1 MEQEQNIAVYYT
13 RNKLAERWE
22 VSGRTID
29 RIRQSGRLPWVDF
42 TGGQA
47 KKPIVRFRL
56 EDIAAY
62 ELKFRMA
69 PLENIT
75 KEAA

>member
-1 MEQEQNIAVYYT
+1 MKREKVFLT
-13 RNKLAERWE
+13 RKGLSERWD
-22 VSGRTID
+22 VSGRTVD
-29 RIRQSGRLPWVDF
+29 RMRQSGRLPWVDF

-47 KKPIVRFRL
+47 KKPIVRFKL
-56 EDIAAY
+56 EDIAEY
-62 ELKFRMA
+62 EQKFRMA